1 MPAKA
6 GAQRSSLVEHGGAA
20 KRRSRAVAKKN
31 TGQVAVLQ
39 TAAANAVRAAR
50 HSHCPNAHRLSYAWS
65 LGTGHAFEL
74 SCGSWAC
81 SWCSRRKKAAAR
93 LIVATGIGGAFG
105 RGERVRFV
113 TLTDGLV
120 SELDD
125 NGAPVMREMTV
136 ADLYAAWNRLRGK
149 LRRKGVLHE
158 FAAVVETQGNGRL
171 HLHVL
176 MTGRYLAQRR
186 LSEFAKKAGFGP
198 IADIREVKAQH
209 ADERRSAAYV
219 SKEMAGYATKGK
231 AEALAAKTAVRR
243 RPLRQSRGW
252 CGLSMRD
259 AERLAVREWGTSIE
273 ETDEGPW
280 AFVQVLGDGS
290 LRVRL
295 PDGEQVVVVPRSAP
309 NDRASAQRP
318 EARPRADRAID
329 ERASERSVS
338 EAQGASEERA
348 EQLVGR
354 ARRARSE
361 SPDARAGPVLRSVA

>member
-1 MPAKA
+1 MPAVA

-50 HSHCPNAHRLSYAWS
+50 RSRCPNAHRLSYAWS

-93 LIVATGIGGAFG
+93 LIVETGIGGAFG
-105 RGERVRFV
+105 RGERVRFT

-120 SELDD
+120 PELDD
-125 NGAPVMREMTV
+125 HRKPKLDDHGKPVMREMTV

-186 LSEFAKKAGFGP
+186 LSEYAKKAGFGP

-231 AEALAAKTAVRR
+231 AEALAAKTAERR

-252 CGLSMRD
+252 CELSMRD
-259 AERLAVREWGTSIE
+259 AERLAVKEWGTSSE
-273 ETDEGPW
+273 EEAEGPW
-280 AFVQVLGDGS
+280 AFIQVFGDGS

-295 PDGEQVVVVPRSAP
+295 PDGEQVVVVPSASRPEPRTRTARATDEGAPERSA
-309 NDRASAQRP
+309 SG
-318 EARPRADRAID
+318 
-329 ERASERSVS
+329 
-338 EAQGASEERA
+338 AQGASEEGA
-348 EQLVGR
+348 EPLVGR

-361 SPDARAGPVLRSVA
+361 NDRARAGPVLRSVA